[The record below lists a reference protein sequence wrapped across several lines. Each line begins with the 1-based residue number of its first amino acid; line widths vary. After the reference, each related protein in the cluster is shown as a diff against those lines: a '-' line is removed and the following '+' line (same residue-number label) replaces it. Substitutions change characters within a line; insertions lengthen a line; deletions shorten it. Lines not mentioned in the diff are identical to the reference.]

1 MKLVFKRKT
10 IIKEIDKVM
19 LNRITAQINFLIVS
33 LSNITVRE
41 IIIKDRMEEV
51 IKEIIEIL
59 SQEEIA
65 SKEIDLL
72 RTRERILIIEVII
85 KADTLK
91 INNNIINREAQQFLL
106 SQLIEMLLK
115 DI

>member
-1 MKLVFKRKT
+1 
-10 IIKEIDKVM
+10 M
-19 LNRITAQINFLIVS
+19 LNRITVQINLLIVS
-33 LSNITVRE
+33 LSNTIVRE
-41 IIIKDRMEEV
+41 ITIKDRMEEV

-65 SKEIDLL
+65 SKEIDLVQ
-72 RTRERILIIEVII
+72 TREKILIIEVTI
-85 KADTLK
+85 KGDTLK
-91 INNNIINREAQQFLL
+91 INNNIINREVQQFLL